1 MREHMKWSPGLGA
14 RFRGKVVVTRIG
26 SAASDEGVEVQMMA
40 AQPFQF

>member
-1 MREHMKWSPGLGA
+1 MHEHIKLIAGPGV